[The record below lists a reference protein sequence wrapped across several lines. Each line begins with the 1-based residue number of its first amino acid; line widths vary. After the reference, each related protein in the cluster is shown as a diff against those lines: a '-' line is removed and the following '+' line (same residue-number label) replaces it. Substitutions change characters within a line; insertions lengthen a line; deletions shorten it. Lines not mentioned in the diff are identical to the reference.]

1 MQKQNTS
8 AADPGGKPAR
18 SGRRTLVLI
27 VLLFLAPVVLAT
39 SLYLSGWRP
48 DGKGLQQGELVQPA
62 RPLTN
67 TNLRKTD
74 STEYRLHAL
83 RGSWTFIT
91 FSRLPCNDI
100 CQNNLYKMQQVRL
113 AQGKDAGRVQR
124 AFIALDGSNGLRTLE
139 TKYPGLTVFTGAPA
153 AVQTLARE
161 FTSSHGTPLDGLE
174 RVYLVD
180 PNGNLLMSYAP
191 DADPSGM
198 RKDLARLLRLSQ
210 IG

>member
-1 MQKQNTS
+1 M
-8 AADPGGKPAR
+8 AVAGGTPSR
-18 SGRRTLVLI
+18 TGTRTGRRTLVLI

-39 SLYLSGWRP
+39 SLYLGGWRP

-67 TNLRKTD
+67 ASLRKTD

-91 FSRLPCNDI
+91 FSRLPCSDV

-124 AFIALDGSNGLRTLE
+124 AFIALGGTKDIRALE
-139 TKYPGLTVFTGAPA
+139 TKYPGLAAFTGAA
-153 AVQTLARE
+153 ATVQTLASE

-180 PNGNLLMSYAP
+180 PNGNLVLSYAP
-191 DADPSGM
+191 DADASGM

>member
-1 MQKQNTS
+1 
-8 AADPGGKPAR
+8 
-18 SGRRTLVLI
+18 LLI

-39 SLYLSGWRP
+39 SLYLGGWRP

-67 TNLRKTD
+67 ASLRKTD

-83 RGSWTFIT
+83 RGSWTYIT
-91 FSRLPCNDI
+91 FSRLPCNDV

-124 AFIALDGSNGLRTLE
+124 AFIALGGTNDLRPPGKAGVPQTQEQFSGRALE
-139 TKYPGLTVFTGAPA
+139 TKYPGLVAFTGAA
-153 AVQTLARE
+153 ATVQTLARE

-180 PNGNLLMSYAP
+180 PNGNLVLSYAP
-191 DADPSGM
+191 DADASGM

>member
-1 MQKQNTS
+1 MQNKKIN
-8 AADPGGKPAR
+8 AAESGGTPVR
-18 SGRRTLVLI
+18 TGRHTLVMI

-39 SLYLSGWRP
+39 SLYFSGWRP
-48 DGKGLQQGELVQPA
+48 EGKGLQQGELVQPA
-62 RPLTN
+62 RPLAN
-67 TNLRKTD
+67 ASLRKAD
-74 STEYRLHAL
+74 ATEYRLHTM
-83 RGSWTFIT
+83 RGSWSFIT

-113 AQGKDAGRVQR
+113 AQGKDATRVQR
-124 AFIALDGSNGLRTLE
+124 AFIALGGADDLHALE
-139 TKYPGLTVFTGAPA
+139 AKYPGLAAFTGAPA
-153 AVQTLARE
+153 AVQALARE
-161 FTSSHGTPLDGLE
+161 FTSSQGTALDGLE

-180 PNGNLLMSYAP
+180 PNGNLVLSYAP

>member
-1 MQKQNTS
+1 MH
-8 AADPGGKPAR
+8 

-48 DGKGLQQGELVQPA
+48 DGKGLQQGELLQPA

-67 TNLRKTD
+67 ASLRKTD

-124 AFIALDGSNGLRTLE
+124 AFIALGGAKGLLALE
-139 TKYPGLTVFTGAPA
+139 AQYPGLAAFTAPA
-153 AVQTLARE
+153 AVQILARE
-161 FTSSHGTPLDGLE
+161 FTTSHGTPLDGLE

-180 PNGNLLMSYAP
+180 PNGNLVLSYAP
-191 DADPSGM
+191 DADASGM

>member
-1 MQKQNTS
+1 MQNQNTK
-8 AADPGGKPAR
+8 ATEPGGTSVR
-18 SGRRTLVLI
+18 TGRRTLVLI

-39 SLYLSGWRP
+39 SLYLGGWRP
-48 DGKGLQQGELVQPA
+48 DGKGSQQGELVQPA
-62 RPLTN
+62 RPLTDAV
-67 TNLRKTD
+67 LRKTD
-74 STEYRLHAL
+74 STEYHLHAM

-91 FSRLPCNDI
+91 FSHLPCNGI

-124 AFIALDGSNGLRTLE
+124 AFIALGGTDDLRALE
-139 TKYPGLTVFTGAPA
+139 AQYPGLAAFTGAPA
-153 AVQTLARE
+153 TVQTLARE

-180 PNGNLLMSYAP
+180 PIGNLVLSYAP

-198 RKDLARLLRLSQ
+198 RKDLARLLRLSR

>member
-1 MQKQNTS
+1 MQKPNPK
-8 AADPGGKPAR
+8 AAESGGAPAR

-124 AFIALDGSNGLRTLE
+124 AFIALGSTDDLSALE
-139 TKYPGLTVFTGAPA
+139 TKYPGLMAFTGAPA